1 MTKEG
6 MYRSTMVLEYEAK
19 VMTNPTLSS
28 TRNGYKNNN
37 SLYRVLTTCQARFCH
52 CERVE

>member
-19 VMTNPTLSS
+19 IMTNPTLAPQEMV
-28 TRNGYKNNN
+28 TKIIILFIGYLPHVRHG
-37 SLYRVLTTCQARFCH
+37 SATVRL
-52 CERVE
+52 